1 MQRNFRRLRI
11 LYSSRYS
18 SWIKRKEYYYSRIW
32 CSKILLLTQ
41 VGYYAAKYMC
51 AYGAKLVGVAEWD
64 GSIYDENGF
73 DPDEL

>member
-1 MQRNFRRLRI
+1 LGVFYGCREILEDYEFCTQAGIPAGLRGKNI
-11 LYSSRYS
+11 IIQGYGA
-18 SWIKRKEYYYSRIW
+18 
-32 CSKILLLTQ
+32 